1 MGIGRT
7 ERNHLMKQKSN
18 KVDLGPRR
26 FRPNRRKVAARHN
39 VPLEFKLL
47 ILVSMAFVIF
57 TIMSR

>member
-1 MGIGRT
+1 
-7 ERNHLMKQKSN
+7 MKQKSN
-18 KVDLGPRR
+18 KLDLGPRR

>member
-7 ERNHLMKQKSN
+7 ERNHLMKKKSN

-47 ILVSMAFVIF
+47 VLVACVFVIF